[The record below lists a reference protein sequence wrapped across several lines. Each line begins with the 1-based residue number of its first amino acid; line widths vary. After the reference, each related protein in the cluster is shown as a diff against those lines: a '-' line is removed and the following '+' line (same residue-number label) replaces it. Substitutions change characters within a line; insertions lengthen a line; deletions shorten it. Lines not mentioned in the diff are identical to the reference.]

1 MNVNDILKELKL
13 SLMANKNIDES
24 VYNDYIK
31 TINIHKKGISDY
43 IVVVKSQFGLL
54 AIKQF
59 RQTIENE
66 IKNIL
71 KEPVNISFT
80 YEQEY
85 KKQLEKDELINKD
98 HSDIITKK
106 VKKNNE
112 NTFENFVIGASNEQA
127 FIAVQT
133 VSKNPGISY
142 NPLFIYGESGM
153 GKTHLL
159 KAAKNY
165 IESNF
170 SDLKVSYMSGDE
182 FARKAVDILQKTHK
196 EIEQFKNE
204 VCQNDV
210 LIIDDVQF
218 LSYKEKTNEI
228 FFTIFNNFIEND
240 KQLFFSSDKSP
251 ELLNGFDNRLITR
264 FNMGLS
270 IAIQKLDN
278 KTATAI
284 IKKEIKNQNIK
295 SEVTS
300 EAINFISNYYSDDV
314 RKIKGSVSRLNFWS
328 QQNPEEKI
336 ITIEIISDLFRDIPT
351 SKLGILNVKKIKEV
365 VSEKYGISVN
375 AIDGKARSKSIV
387 TARHIAMFLTKEIL
401 NHTLAQIGEEF
412 GGRDHTTVI
421 NAERKIETMLKKDKQ
436 LKKTVDILK
445 NKILTK

>member
-106 VKKNNE
+106 VKKINE

-228 FFTIFNNFIEND
+228 FFTIFNNSIEND

-336 ITIEIISDLFRDIPT
+336 ITIEIISGLFRDIPT